1 MGGAVRPATIIL
13 CLLDAAAWAFLAGT
27 YFFSG
32 SDPATKGFD
41 IAAGALVTVLFVMT
55 AVPALVFALR
65 RRLPK
70 TALALALAF
79 PAAFGLLF
87 LTAVLVLG

>member
-1 MGGAVRPATIIL
+1 MRTATIIL
-13 CLLDAAAWAFLAGT
+13 CLLDAAAWAVLACT

-41 IAAGALVTVLFVMT
+41 VAASMIVTVLFLMT
-55 AVPALVFALR
+55 AVPALVFALL

-87 LTAVLVLG
+87 LAAVLVRG